1 MNKKN
6 LFVSLSYIYIALPFL
21 IFVLGWVKWYIS
33 IPAAFFILYAL
44 YRMIKK
50 DCDLWLPIWN
60 KDTIRLG
67 LLICHCDWHM
77 GLFFRCRR

>member
-44 YRMIKK
+44 YRMLKK
-50 DCDLWLPIWN
+50 DCDL
-60 KDTIRLG
+60 
-67 LLICHCDWHM
+67 
-77 GLFFRCRR
+77 